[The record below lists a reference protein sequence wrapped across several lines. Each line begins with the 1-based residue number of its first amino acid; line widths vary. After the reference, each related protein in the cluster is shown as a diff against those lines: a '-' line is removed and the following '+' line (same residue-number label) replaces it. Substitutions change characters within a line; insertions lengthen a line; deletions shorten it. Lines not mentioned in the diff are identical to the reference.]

1 MSDKSHV
8 YSSSG
13 AIFLDNP
20 IRRWIQP
27 PSGLIQKLG
36 INPNDFV
43 MDFGC
48 GPGYFTI
55 ELAKEAK
62 SVVAVDLSPEMLKK
76 AQRKAE
82 NAGVKNIRFL
92 QSDGK
97 TIQLNDN
104 QVDLIL
110 LVTVFHEVSDSETVL
125 KEFGRILKPTG
136 KLAIVE
142 VIKKGLFA
150 FAHKQNPENLKAEV
164 EAVNFKLQEM
174 KPYKAYGVFLF
185 TKT

>member
-1 MSDKSHV
+1 
-8 YSSSG
+8 
-13 AIFLDNP
+13 
-20 IRRWIQP
+20 
-27 PSGLIQKLG
+27 
-36 INPNDFV
+36 
-43 MDFGC
+43 
-48 GPGYFTI
+48 
-55 ELAKEAK
+55 
-62 SVVAVDLSPEMLKK
+62 
-76 AQRKAE
+76 
-82 NAGVKNIRFL
+82 L

-150 FAHKQNPENLKAEV
+150 FAPKQNPENLKAEV